1 MSIVMCRAA
10 TIFRLAAAGLL
21 AAAAMAQTTGGV
33 FRGEV
38 RDASDAAVPH
48 ARIEFHSTATGLTV
62 TAESNGQGLYVS
74 PNLIPGAWTLR
85 AERTG
90 FQTEVAGPILL
101 EVNQT
106 VRVDFGLH
114 VGQQSQSMQVEAAA
128 GQMLAVESAEISQVI
143 GAKEVAEMPLNG
155 REWQQLI
162 LLSGGVNPG
171 APGESGSP
179 HPVNV
184 YGQRAKGNLFL
195 ADGVSVTSSAQ
206 GRGNSFNIPLEAV
219 QEFSVQSGAY
229 SAEFGDVA
237 GAVINVQSKSGT
249 NNWHGSLFEFL
260 RNDRLDASDFFSNAT
275 GLPRNPL
282 RYNQFGGSLG
292 GPLRR
297 GRTLFFADY
306 QATPVHNSAPMVIS
320 LPRAAQREG
329 DFSAAATP
337 IYNPFNSSLARSPF
351 PGNVI
356 PPSLIDPAAAAISA
370 ALPFPNQ
377 FGASGQPLAFNNYA
391 VTRVSTSTVQSFDT
405 RIDHQFSA
413 ANSVFLRYS
422 FQNSD
427 AQVPSLFGPP
437 LGGSLLGAG
446 TTRARLQNAALGNI
460 YQFSPS
466 LFHELRIGINRQTTF
481 LTQEDYGQ
489 NLSGRFGIPGINT
502 SRETS
507 GLANLSI
514 AGLFDV
520 GDSLLTPLS
529 LATTDENVTEKIT
542 WARGRHVFR
551 AGIDYQRGLGST
563 GYLVYG
569 RGFYTFLNLTTST
582 LVGAPGGDAYASFLT
597 GAPYQ
602 ILRDQFSPGMAGLF
616 SWRYGLFAQDDIRL
630 SSRLTVNV
638 GLRYDVMPYP
648 REMHNRLSNFDPA
661 TGTIRIAGE
670 DTGERLVRTD
680 FGDVAPR
687 LGLAWSPGS
696 EANTVIRAGF
706 GVSYADPYGGAG
718 ILNSNEFNAPFY
730 YVGNTTL
737 FPFSSPTVRLSE
749 GPPPLA
755 APSVTAPSG
764 NQRYLV
770 PDARNSFSRTWS
782 LEIQRALSNNA
793 MLSISYVG
801 ASGNRLLMASNIN
814 AAQPGATAPA
824 GRRPYGSAV
833 AEVRELSNTA
843 DSIYHGLELRFERR
857 FTHGFHLLGSWTW
870 SKSLDDQSNGTDNV
884 ASGGQYPQDPL
895 HPALDRGLSSFD
907 RAQVLVANAVWEIPF
922 RRNAR
927 RLLRALAA
935 GWQLSGILTAQTG
948 PPFSVLMACADVNAE
963 GNNCRPNRLSSGA
976 LPGARQS
983 IAKWFDTAAFA
994 IPSPRAWGN
1003 AGRDILRGP
1012 GGINLDLGIARSI
1025 SLAPDAAKRRLQ
1037 LRGEFFNALNHAN
1050 FGLPQGS
1057 IDSPAFGAIT
1067 SSAPA
1072 RQIQLGARF
1081 EF

>member
-1 MSIVMCRAA
+1 MRRLVITAG
-10 TIFRLAAAGLL
+10 LAAAGLM

-33 FRGEV
+33 FRGEI
-38 RDASDAAVPH
+38 RDGTGAVVPH
-48 ARIEFHSTATGLTV
+48 VPIEFHSAVTGLTV
-62 TAESNGQGLYVS
+62 TAESNGHGLYVS
-74 PNLIPGAWTLR
+74 PGLIPGLWTLR
-85 AERTG
+85 AKRAG
-90 FQTEVAGPILL
+90 FRTEVAGPILL

-106 VRVDFGLH
+106 VRVDFRLR
-114 VGQQSQSMQVEAAA
+114 VGEQSESMQVEASS
-128 GQMLAVESAEISQVI
+128 GQLLAVESAEISQVI

-155 REWQQLI
+155 RQWQQLI
-162 LLSGGVNPG
+162 LLSGGVSPG

-184 YGQRAKGNLFL
+184 YGQRTKGNLFL

-229 SAEFGDVA
+229 SAEYGDVA
-237 GAVINVQSKSGT
+237 GAVINLQSKSGT
-249 NNWHGSLFEFL
+249 NNWHGSLFEFV

-275 GLPRNPL
+275 GQPRNPL

-306 QATPVHNSAPMVIS
+306 QGNPVHNSSPMVVS
-320 LPRAAQREG
+320 LPTAAQRGG
-329 DFSAAATP
+329 DFSDQTTP

-351 PGNVI
+351 AGNVI
-356 PPSLIDPAAAAISA
+356 PPSVIDPAAAAISA
-370 ALPFPNQ
+370 ALPLPNQ
-377 FGASGQPLAFNNYA
+377 FSAPGRPLAFNNYA
-391 VTRVSTSTVQSFDT
+391 VTRVSKSTVQSFDV
-405 RIDHQFSA
+405 RIDHQFSR
-413 ANSVFLRYS
+413 ANSVFVRYS
-422 FQNSD
+422 YQNAD
-427 AQVPSLFGPP
+427 ARVPSLFGPP

-446 TTRARLQNAALGNI
+446 RTKARAQNVALGNI

-489 NLSGRFGIPGINT
+489 DLSTQFGIPGTNV
-502 SRETS
+502 SPETS

-529 LATTDENVTEKIT
+529 LATTDENLTEKIT
-542 WARGRHVFR
+542 WARGRHVVR
-551 AGIDYQRGLGST
+551 VGADYQRGLGST

-569 RGFYTFLNLTTST
+569 RGFYTFLNLTTSS
-582 LVGAPGGDAYASFLT
+582 LVGDPGGNAYASFLT

-602 ILRDQFSPGMAGLF
+602 VLRDQFSPGMAGLF

-630 SSRLTVNV
+630 TSRLTINL
-638 GLRYDVMPYP
+638 GIRYDVMPYP
-648 REMHNRLSNFDPA
+648 REMHNRISNFDPA
-661 TGTIRIAGE
+661 SGTIRIAGK
-670 DTGERLVRTD
+670 DADERLVRTD

-687 LGLAWSPGS
+687 IGLAWSPGR
-696 EANTVIRAGF
+696 ATGTVLRAGF

-730 YVGNTTL
+730 YVGNTTI
-737 FPFSSPTVRLSE
+737 FPFTAPTVRLSG
-749 GPPPLA
+749 GPPPLVVPA
-755 APSVTAPSG
+755 VTAPSG

-770 PDARNSFSRTWS
+770 PDARNPFSRTWS
-782 LEIQRALSNNA
+782 FEIQRALSNTS
-793 MLSISYVG
+793 LVSISYVG

-824 GRRPYGSAV
+824 ARRPYGSAV

-843 DSIYHGLELRFERR
+843 ESIYHGLEVRFERR
-857 FTHGFHLLGSWTW
+857 FTRGFHMLGSWTW

-895 HPALDRGLSSFD
+895 HRALDRGLSSFD
-907 RAQVLVANAVWEIPF
+907 RSQVLVANAVWEIPF
-922 RRNAR
+922 ARNAPR
-927 RLLRALAA
+927 PLRAVAS
-935 GWQLSGILTAQTG
+935 GWQLSGIVTAQTG
-948 PPFSVLMACADVNAE
+948 PPFSVLMNCADVNAE
-963 GNNCRPNRLSSGA
+963 GNNCRPNRLASGGLA
-976 LPGARQS
+976 GDTQS

-994 IPSPRAWGN
+994 IPSPQAWGN
-1003 AGRDILRGP
+1003 AGRNILRGP
-1012 GGINLDLGIARSI
+1012 GAVSLDLGITRSI
-1025 SLAPDAAKRRLQ
+1025 ALAPDAASRRLQ

-1050 FGLPQGS
+1050 FGLPQAS
-1057 IDSPAFGAIT
+1057 IDSPAFGVIA

-1072 RQIQLGARF
+1072 RQIQLGARL